1 MSSRHSEVS
10 ATEKGDATSR
20 YTINHEESKIAKEN
34 ESSRSIDK
42 ISNKGLTKTD
52 LKSEAELPEPD
63 VDDDILEIIQH
74 IKNNRDKIRRVV
86 GGDKLLIEDLI
97 MFKDKLDDFTGVEM
111 DSFVEYISTSH
122 IKSKD
127 KFSLTWSELWK
138 IMVFDWPIWENQNRN
153 SGKVDDWM
161 DHDDGFDDQE
171 IFDYIDEAQIE
182 KEHIRE
188 KGKYLLKLKLD
199 KHLEKIS
206 DIFRAYCENIPKSE
220 SDSESDSKN
229 QNVTDKSRILTRTEL
244 NTTKREE
251 EKTERDNQS
260 DQDDKTEKD
269 DKTERDDRTERDD
282 KTEKDDKT
290 DKDDKTEKGDT
301 TSKTVKTTERKTD
314 TVKDSMI
321 TFHKNMD
328 NDPMMMVPQIKVKMI
343 SKVMKDLGYL
353 INLGFTTFENFQTGN
368 YDKKKTDKK
377 IVEDLQKYCWKRLH
391 IEE

>member
-1 MSSRHSEVS
+1 MSSKQSEVS

-20 YTINHEESKIAKEN
+20 YTSNHEPSKAAKKE

-42 ISNKGLTKTD
+42 MSNKNMTKTD
-52 LKSEAELPEPD
+52 LKSEADLPEPD
-63 VDDDILEIIQH
+63 VDEDILEIIQH
-74 IKNNRDKIRRVV
+74 IKDNRDKIKRVV

-97 MFKDKLDDFTGVEM
+97 MFRDKLDDFTGVEM
-111 DSFVEYISTSH
+111 DSFVEYIATSH
-122 IKSKD
+122 IKNKD

-153 SGKVDDWM
+153 VGKVDDWM
-161 DHDDGFDDQE
+161 DQEDGFDEHE
-171 IFDYIDEAQIE
+171 IFEYIDEAQIE

-220 SDSESDSKN
+220 SDSESEGKN
-229 QNVTDKSRILTRTEL
+229 KNVTEKSHTVTRTEL
-244 NTTKREE
+244 NSTKREE

-260 DQDDKTEKD
+260 DKDDKTEKDDKSERD
-269 DKTERDDRTERDD
+269 DKTERDDRTEKDD
-282 KTEKDDKT
+282 KTEKDE
-290 DKDDKTEKGDT
+290 KTEKGGS
-301 TSKTVKTTERKTD
+301 TSKTGKNTEQRTD
-314 TVKDSMI
+314 TIKDSLI
-321 TFHKNMD
+321 SLHKNVE
-328 NDPMMMVPQIKVKMI
+328 NDPMMMVPQIKVKKI

-353 INLGFTTFENFQTGN
+353 INLGFTTFENFQAGN

-377 IVEDLQKYCWKRLH
+377 IVEDLQRYCWKRLH